1 MTGVPLELRADC
13 NRCVGLCCVALA
25 FAAAADFA
33 FDKQPGDPCV
43 HLGPDSQCAIHARLR
58 DEGMSGCVA
67 YDCFGAGQ
75 HLTQVTFQGGDWRQS
90 PETAER
96 MFDAFTVM
104 RQLHELAWYL
114 TEALA
119 LAAAGPVHPALRA
132 ALEGIE
138 ALTQQPADDLLA
150 VDAAGRRLAIGAL
163 LDRASDLARAGVG
176 PRTRRR
182 ALDRRGADLAGA
194 DLRGQDLQGISFRG
208 ATLILADLRCA
219 DLRLAD
225 LAGADLRDADLAGA
239 DLRGSLFLTQ
249 SQLQAANGDAG
260 TRLSPSLA
268 RPAHWADV
276 AMPSP
281 RGRSTSGATSSSITH
296 HANDHR
302 P

>member
-1 MTGVPLELRADC
+1 MPGVPLELRADC
-13 NRCVGLCCVALA
+13 SRCVGLCCVALA

-33 FDKQPGDPCV
+33 IDKQPGDPCV
-43 HLGPDSQCAIHARLR
+43 HLGADSRCGIHARLR

-75 HLTQVTFQGGDWRQS
+75 HLTQVTFEGGDWRRS

-96 MFDAFTVM
+96 MFDAFSVM

-119 LAAAGPVHPALRA
+119 LAAARPVHRELKA
-132 ALEGIE
+132 ALEAIE
-138 ALTQQPADDLLA
+138 TLTQQPAETILG
-150 VDAAGRRLAIGAL
+150 VDVAARREAIGAL
-163 LDRASDLARAGVG
+163 LARASELARAGVG

-182 ALDRRGADLAGA
+182 ALDRRGADLASA
-194 DLRGQDLQGISFRG
+194 DLHGQDLRGISFRG
-208 ATLILADLRCA
+208 ATLILADLRRA

-225 LAGADLRDADLAGA
+225 LAGADLRDADLARA

-249 SQLQAANGDAG
+249 SQLEAANGDAG
-260 TRLSPSLA
+260 TRLSPPLT

-276 AMPSP
+276 AHQ
-281 RGRSTSGATSSSITH
+281 G
-296 HANDHR
+296 
-302 P
+302 

>member
-13 NRCVGLCCVALA
+13 SRCVGLCCVALA

-43 HLGPDSQCAIHARLR
+43 HLGLDSRCGIHARLR

-75 HLTQVTFQGGDWRQS
+75 HLTQVTFEGGDWRQS

-96 MFDAFTVM
+96 MFDAFSVM

-119 LAAAGPVHPALRA
+119 MTAARPVQRELRVALGG
-132 ALEGIE
+132 LE
-138 ALTQQPADDLLA
+138 ALTRQPVDVILGVDVAARRATIGPLLA
-150 VDAAGRRLAIGAL
+150 T
-163 LDRASDLARAGVG
+163 ASDLTRAGVG

-182 ALDRRGADLAGA
+182 ALDRRGVDLAGA
-194 DLRGQDLQGISFRG
+194 DLRGQDLRGVSLRG

-225 LAGADLRDADLAGA
+225 LAGADVRDADLAGA

-249 SQLQAANGDAG
+249 SQLETASGDPG
-260 TRLSPSLA
+260 TRLSPALT

-281 RGRSTSGATSSSITH
+281 RRDSTSGA
-296 HANDHR
+296 D
-302 P
+302 